1 MQVDR
6 FGGLAVHDALRNN
19 HQSVAEFLQDHQIAS
34 DVKFDS
40 PKAEQMDTVFKLIV
54 KEEGLFSFSLIANE
68 VDYFYNKLGLNWAY
82 FEYFTP
88 AQIAKHIHC
97 LIAAK
102 KVAEI
107 GALGEDIKLSMLKTG
122 SALYLCTSPSQE
134 EVRAEVEQH
143 INSTS
148 TDEAINLTFIK
159 SNGTA
164 LPGGTE
170 RLQLIQV

>member
-1 MQVDR
+1 M
-6 FGGLAVHDALRNN
+6 RNN
-19 HQSVAEFLQDHQIAS
+19 HAGVAEFLQDHQIAS
-34 DVKFDS
+34 DVKFAS
-40 PKAEQMDTVFKLIV
+40 AKAEQMDTVFKLIV

-68 VDYFYNKLGLNWAY
+68 VDYFYNNLGLNWAY

-88 AQIAKHIHC
+88 TQIAKHIHC

-107 GALGEDIKLSMLKTG
+107 GALGEDIKLSMLKKD

-134 EVRAEVEQH
+134 DVRAEVEQH

-159 SNGTA
+159 SGGTV

-170 RLQLIQV
+170 RLQLI

>member
-1 MQVDR
+1 M
-6 FGGLAVHDALRNN
+6 
-19 HQSVAEFLQDHQIAS
+19 
-34 DVKFDS
+34 DV
-40 PKAEQMDTVFKLIV
+40 VFKLIV

-68 VDYFYNKLGLNWAY
+68 VDYFYNNLGLNWAY

-88 AQIAKHIHC
+88 TQIAKHIHC

-107 GALGEDIKLSMLKTG
+107 GALGEDIKLSMLKKD

-134 EVRAEVEQH
+134 HVRDEVEAH

-148 TDEAINLTFIK
+148 TDEAINMTYMK
-159 SNGTA
+159 S
-164 LPGGTE
+164 GGTVLGGGKE
-170 RLQLIQV
+170 RLQLI